1 MDKYYLFK
9 RNYNPGSWCSSVN
22 VVTVLLV
29 EWQGNSGF
37 GFGLGAMFFF
47 LFSVSYGF
55 GDPQTSCAMDTGRS
69 CHGIKMAGDV
79 KLPNDLNLVPRPKTT
94 GAVFILSYIFM
105 TCCLRKHREIVF
117 FSFKCWIELG
127 AGLEDND
134 HRLFN
139 YYVSPFEFV
148 SPNWQCDCDPVSI
161 FWNVSIGGKSGGAVG
176 SGRLRVR
183 FPMIALEFT
192 IFYMMFFW
200 PCIIV

>member
-94 GAVFILSYIFM
+94 GAVFIL
-105 TCCLRKHREIVF
+105 L
-117 FSFKCWIELG
+117 LQP
-127 AGLEDND
+127 L
-134 HRLFN
+134 
-139 YYVSPFEFV
+139 VSSLSV
-148 SPNWQCDCDPVSI
+148 NGRTVC
-161 FWNVSIGGKSGGAVG
+161 
-176 SGRLRVR
+176 RLRANCSPLSTGILYGCLKRVTIPDAVIIK
-183 FPMIALEFT
+183 FVLLKISKVLLET
-192 IFYMMFFW
+192 YW
-200 PCIIV
+200 GL